1 MRNRPQKIRD
11 IFWELRASLD
21 SSYSSREILELASEI
36 LKSRDEQKV
45 DRSHQEI
52 RGPGL
57 FFERDL
63 TSAFSDGGWHVL
75 DYESDRLNKIYDD
88 WDPEVFNGEA
98 PFSGFTIKHSVHG
111 V

>member
-1 MRNRPQKIRD
+1 MRNRPKKIRA
-11 IFWELRASLD
+11 IFWELRATLD
-21 SSYSSREILELASEI
+21 SSFSSREILELASEI
-36 LKSRDEQKV
+36 LKSRDEQRV
-45 DRSHQEI
+45 DRSHQEY
-52 RGPGL
+52 RGSGL

-88 WDPEVFNGEA
+88 WDPENFNAEA
-98 PFSGFTIKHSVHG
+98 PFSSFSIKQSVYG